1 MPADRL
7 HEDYAPFRVEV
18 RPERDVVRVVP
29 VGELD
34 VATAAELETQLHELR
49 TSGFERVVLDLRDL
63 QFVDSTGIR
72 VIVTEHRFAAA
83 NRREFSLVGGRPAV
97 RRALEVCGLV
107 EHPPAEPG

>member
-7 HEDYAPFRVEV
+7 DEPFAPFRVDV

-29 VGELD
+29 AGELD
-34 VATAAELETQLHELR
+34 MATAPELEAQLRELR

-63 QFVDSTGIR
+63 HFVDSTGIR

-83 NRREFSLVGGRPAV
+83 SRREFSLVGGRPAV
-97 RRALEVCGLV
+97 RRALELCGLL
-107 EHPPAEPG
+107 EHLEIEPG